1 MQFDVVRLAAIVKF
15 LEKNTNAIMGEV
27 FRTLEIEGYS
37 FSEIRQGFN
46 MWIARKYQP

>member
-1 MQFDVVRLAAIVKF
+1 MQFDPVRIAAIGKF

-46 MWIARKYQP
+46 VWIASKYQP